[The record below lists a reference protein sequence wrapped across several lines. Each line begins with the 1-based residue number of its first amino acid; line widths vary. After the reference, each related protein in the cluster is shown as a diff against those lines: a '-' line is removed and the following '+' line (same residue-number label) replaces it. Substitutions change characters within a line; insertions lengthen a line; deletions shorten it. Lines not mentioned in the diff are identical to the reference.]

1 MTTAYKVTLDIFEG
15 PLDLL
20 LHLIRRDQ
28 MNIYDIP
35 IARITDQYLKYL
47 RAMQELDLEIAS
59 EFLVMAATLLE
70 IKAKLLLPTGP
81 VELGEEPEEDLDPR
95 QRLVQ
100 QLLEYG
106 RFKEVAAE
114 LGHRRDVQSRY
125 RSRIA
130 NDWARVESDPRLPE
144 GLSIY
149 DLVEAFELLLAG
161 AHEPPPAILE
171 AEQLTVGQ
179 KMEEISALL
188 RARGTATFWQLLPH
202 PYTRGQVIVT
212 FLAVL
217 ELLRRAGVVAR
228 QKSPYGEIML
238 VFCGAKEELE

>member
-1 MTTAYKVTLDIFEG
+1 MVHAQSVNSG
-15 PLDLL
+15 S
-20 LHLIRRDQ
+20 HL
-28 MNIYDIP
+28 
-35 IARITDQYLKYL
+35 ARSQSSDC
-47 RAMQELDLEIAS
+47 
-59 EFLVMAATLLE
+59 
-70 IKAKLLLPTGP
+70 
-81 VELGEEPEEDLDPR
+81 
-95 QRLVQ
+95 
-100 QLLEYG
+100 G
-106 RFKEVAAE
+106 RP
-114 LGHRRDVQSRY
+114 Q
-125 RSRIA
+125 IIC
-130 NDWARVESDPRLPE
+130 PRLPE